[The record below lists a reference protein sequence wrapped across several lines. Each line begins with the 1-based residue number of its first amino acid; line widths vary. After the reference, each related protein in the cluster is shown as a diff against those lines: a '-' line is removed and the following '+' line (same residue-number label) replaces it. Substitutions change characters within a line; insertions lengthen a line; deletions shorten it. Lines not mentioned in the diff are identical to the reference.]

1 MTSPT
6 RRLAESLDD
15 WSLQGRALITE
26 TPTDVV
32 VGGLSV
38 DDARALVEQLKA
50 LAWPHSIEDGTGAPV
65 GHDDIEPD
73 LDPYR
78 VKATKPPVI
87 AGHETVLTN
96 AGLIDWLS
104 RHPAQPVLE
113 VCRLDHAFDTLAVRF
128 APWGDTQE
136 FVPETLNVDPRSM
149 VKEIGALRKVPGD
162 LSTAM
167 LRPGQQIDLAN
178 SSTIAWANY
187 AAYSLA
193 ISLCNEFEQP
203 NTLMYKGPP
212 IARYNA
218 SDRVGSAIGHKG
230 FEALQDC
237 ARWVF
242 SLARE
247 AETRHILLTAE
258 LSRFRPT
265 SDEASDLLSLAASPA
280 LEGAKIAHELGLN
293 KISSESL
300 KALSDLRKAVSDEA
314 AKLSDSTRQL
324 AGAVTGALYGGIGL
338 IAARLTMAESN
349 AIVAGAVLLIGAV
362 LFTYVAVTVAS
373 GQQFV
378 ALQRDLREQ
387 WRDRLYRFLPEPE
400 YKKLVTQPAE
410 KAEAAFQKS
419 ARISLWLAAALL
431 TAVVTVSVPELWT
444 AYKNWAHTSGPVL
457 KSAGQSQGQGNSTSG
472 SEKAST
478 KPQQGTDP
486 KRPMTLPRLSGN
498 EREKL

>member
-38 DDARALVEQLKA
+38 DDARALVDQLVA

-65 GHDDIEPD
+65 GHHDIEPD

-78 VKATKPPVI
+78 VKAAKPPVI

-96 AGLIDWLS
+96 AGLMDWLS

-113 VCRLDHAFDTLAVRF
+113 VCRLDRAFDTLAVRF

-136 FVPETLNVDPRSM
+136 FVPETLNVDPRSF

-162 LSTAM
+162 LSTSI
-167 LRPGQQIDLAN
+167 LRPSQQIDLEN
-178 SSTIAWANY
+178 SSTIAWANH
-187 AAYSLA
+187 AAHSLA
-193 ISLCNEFEQP
+193 ISLCNEFEHP
-203 NTLMYKGPP
+203 NTLLYKGPP
-212 IARYNA
+212 IARYQTN
-218 SDRVGSAIGHKG
+218 DRMASAIDHKG

-293 KISSESL
+293 KISSDSL

-314 AKLSDSTRQL
+314 AKLGDSTRQL
-324 AGAVTGALYGGIGL
+324 ASAVTGALFGGIGL
-338 IAARLTMAESN
+338 IAARLTLADDS
-349 AIVAGAVLLIGAV
+349 AVVAGAVLIIGIV
-362 LFTYVAVTVAS
+362 LFFYVKSIVST
-373 GQQFV
+373 GRQFV
-378 ALQRDLREQ
+378 EIQRELREQ

-400 YKKLVTQPAE
+400 YKKMVTEPAE
-410 KAEAAFQKS
+410 KVEAAFHS
-419 ARISLWLAAALL
+419 AARISMLLAVLQLIAV
-431 TAVVTVSVPELWT
+431 TAVSAPALWT
-444 AYKNWAHTSGPVL
+444 SYQNWAQTSGTDQ
-457 KSAGQSQGQGNSTSG
+457 SGSGQSSSTEKSNSVSQ
-472 SEKAST
+472 EAPPKAEYDSHQKQT
-478 KPQQGTDP
+478 
-486 KRPMTLPRLSGN
+486 RPRTQSSRN
-498 EREKL
+498 DREKL